1 MHAQRAW
8 RRSHMKKKFFMLLSL
23 VCLLILAAVMLAA
36 CDDDTPTVT
45 DALLNEKGE
54 LIFVYSDGSTQNL
67 GSVNGDKGEQ
77 GLQGI
82 AGVGI
87 AGADINENG
96 ELVLT
101 YTDGRM
107 QNLGVVTGTD
117 GNDGADGVDG
127 SQGVQGKPGVGIES
141 VEYSAD
147 GTKLI
152 IRYTDGSSQEIPLPQ
167 EEEFAY
173 VTFDD
178 GLYIAEYL
186 GNGGTVT
193 IPSEHNGEP
202 IVGIGG
208 YAFAMQSRLERVIIP
223 DSIKTIGENAFLS
236 CFNLTSVE
244 CGDGVENIGTSAFES
259 CLNLT
264 SVQFGKSV
272 DDIGDRAFYECKKL
286 TAVDLPASVTRVGDS
301 AFANCSSLASLTVSD
316 AAAEIGSAAFADCAV
331 LSTLDLGGSLVSIG
345 AGAFSACVGLDSV
358 IIPDSVISV
367 GESAFRE
374 CAGLD
379 TLVIGRGL
387 QQIGYSAF
395 SYCQDLRVVE
405 YNAVAAADIEDYSV
419 GMSFMPFLGSGTA
432 SGGISVT
439 FGDSVEH
446 IPAWLFGDAALFVNG
461 TFKVK
466 DVTIGRNVKSIGYA
480 AIYPASYESLNI
492 TDLAAWCS
500 IEFGEYNPLYKAEKV
515 RVQGAQVS
523 SLVIPDGVESISDMA
538 FAGCAAVTSI
548 VLPDSVTEIGQYA
561 FRDSNAKI
569 TWGDAP
575 AITEIGSMAFA
586 GYLCEELTIP
596 DSVGKVY
603 SDSFGVVRDGSHPL
617 FMELEGAIAYVDN
630 WAVRYDYEALRS
642 MIEAS
647 PTENEMIEIQLRKG
661 TVGIASAS
669 PQDYETIIS
678 FTLLIPYTSKLTIPA
693 SMQHINAG
701 SCVVAREILFEGTT
715 SEWVAV
721 SKETGWNNVKELYS
735 LMAGGE
741 EFDVTELEAMWSEY
755 VASEVQCTDGN
766 VPLEWIFE

>member
-1 MHAQRAW
+1 
-8 RRSHMKKKFFMLLSL
+8 MKKKFFMLLSL

-36 CDDDTPTVT
+36 CDDGTHTVT

-67 GSVNGDKGEQ
+67 GSVNGAKGEQ

-101 YTDGRM
+101 YTDGRT

-186 GNGGTVT
+186 GDGGTVT

-208 YAFAMQSRLERVIIP
+208 YAFAMQSRLECVIIP

-272 DDIGDRAFYECKKL
+272 ADIGDRAFYECKKL

-331 LSTLDLGGSLVSIG
+331 LSTLDLGGSLVNIG

-358 IIPDSVISV
+358 TIPDSVTSV

-379 TLVIGRGL
+379 TLVIGKGV
-387 QQIGYSAF
+387 QQIGHLAF
-395 SYCQDLRVVE
+395 SDCPNLQEVE
-405 YNAVAAADIEDYSV
+405 YNAIVAEDIEEYSGLNRGV
-419 GMSFMPFLGSGTA
+419 SPFCGSGTA
-432 SGGISVT
+432 SGGMSVT

-446 IPAWLFGDAALFVNG
+446 IPAFLFCDTPLSGIG

-466 DVTIGRNVKSIGYA
+466 DVTIGRNVKSIGNA
-480 AIYPASYESLNI
+480 AIYPGSYEFLDI
-492 TDLAAWCS
+492 TDLAAWCA
-500 IEFGEYNPLYKAEKV
+500 IEFEEYNPLYTAEKV
-515 RVQGAQVS
+515 RVQGVQVP

-538 FAGCAAVTSI
+538 FAGCVAATSI
-548 VLPDSVTEIGQYA
+548 VLPDSVIEIRQYA
-561 FRDSNAKI
+561 FQGSTAEI
-569 TWGDAP
+569 IWGDAP
-575 AITEIGSMAFA
+575 AITEIGSRAFA
-586 GYLCEELTIP
+586 GYLGEELTIP
-596 DSVGKVY
+596 DSVVKVY
-603 SDSFGVVRDGSHPL
+603 SDSFGDTLDSH
-617 FMELEGAIAYVDN
+617 FMQVEGAIAYVDD
-630 WAVRYDYEALRS
+630 WAVRYDYEALLS

-647 PTENEMIEIQLRKG
+647 PIENEMIEIQLREG

-669 PQDYETIIS
+669 PQDYDTIIS

-693 SMQHINAG
+693 SMRHINAG
-701 SCVVAREILFEGTT
+701 SCVVAREIVFEGTT
-715 SEWVAV
+715 SGWNAV
-721 SKETGWNNVKELYS
+721 SKGIGWNNVKELYS
-735 LMAGGE
+735 LMVGGE
-741 EFDVTELEAMWSEY
+741 EVDVTELEAMWSEY

-766 VPLEWIFE
+766 VPIEWIFE

>member
-1 MHAQRAW
+1 
-8 RRSHMKKKFFMLLSL
+8 MKKKFFMLLSL

-36 CDDDTPTVT
+36 CDDGTLTVT

-67 GSVNGDKGEQ
+67 GNVNGDKGEQ

-87 AGADINENG
+87 AGAAINENG

-101 YTDGRM
+101 YTDGRT
-107 QNLGVVTGTD
+107 QNLGVVTGAD
-117 GNDGADGVDG
+117 GNDGTDGVDG
-127 SQGVQGKPGVGIES
+127 SQGAQGKPGVGIDR

-152 IRYTDGSSQEIPLPQ
+152 IHYTDGSSQEIPLPQ

-186 GNGGTVT
+186 GDGGTVT

-223 DSIKTIGENAFLS
+223 DSIKTIGENAFS
-236 CFNLTSVE
+236 RCFNLTSVE

-272 DDIGDRAFYECKKL
+272 GDIGDRAFYECKKL
-286 TAVDLPASVTRVGDS
+286 TSVDLPASVTRVGEE
-301 AFANCSSLASLTVSD
+301 T
-316 AAAEIGSAAFADCAV
+316 
-331 LSTLDLGGSLVSIG
+331 
-345 AGAFSACVGLDSV
+345 FSACVGLNTV
-358 IIPDSVISV
+358 VIPDSVTSV
-367 GESAFRE
+367 GASAFVG

-379 TLVIGRGL
+379 SLAIGKGV
-387 QQIGYSAF
+387 QQIGHLAF
-395 SYCQDLRVVE
+395 SDCPNLQEVE
-405 YNAVAAADIEDYSV
+405 YNAIAAEDIEGYSGLNRGV
-419 GMSFMPFLGSGTA
+419 SPFCGSGTA
-432 SGGISVT
+432 AGGMSVT
-439 FGDSVEH
+439 FGDNVEH
-446 IPAWLFGDAALFVNG
+446 IPAFLFINGYNPQLFEEL
-461 TFKVK
+461 KVK
-466 DVTIGRNVKSIGYA
+466 DVTIGRNVKSIGES
-480 AIYPASYESLNI
+480 AIYPGSYEFLDI
-492 TDLAAWCS
+492 TDLAAWCA
-500 IEFGEYNPLYKAEKV
+500 IEFEEYNPLYMAEKV

-548 VLPDSVTEIGQYA
+548 VLPNSVIEIGKYA
-561 FRDSNAKI
+561 FRDSEAKI
-569 TWGDAP
+569 VWGDAP

-586 GYLCEELTIP
+586 GYLDKELTIP
-596 DSVGKVY
+596 DSVTKVY
-603 SDSFGVVRDGSHPL
+603 SDSFGDAIDSP
-617 FMELEGAIAYVDN
+617 FMQVEGVIAYVDD
-630 WAVRYDYEALRS
+630 WAVRFDSTLLMQEIEGASEAV
-642 MIEAS
+642 
-647 PTENEMIEIQLRKG
+647 IEIQLREG

-669 PQDYETIIS
+669 PQDYETISS
-678 FTLLIPYTSKLTIPA
+678 FTILIPYTSKLIIPA
-693 SMQHINAG
+693 SMRHINAG
-701 SCVVAREILFEGTT
+701 SCVVAREIVFEGTT
-715 SEWVAV
+715 SEWAAV
-721 SKETGWNNVKELYS
+721 SKETGWNNAKELYS
-735 LMAGGE
+735 LIADGE
-741 EFDVTELEAMWSEY
+741 EFDVTELEAMWSGY

-766 VPLEWIFE
+766 VPIDWIFE

>member
-1 MHAQRAW
+1 
-8 RRSHMKKKFFMLLSL
+8 MKKKFFMLLSL
-23 VCLLILAAVMLAA
+23 VCLFILAAVMLAA
-36 CDDDTPTVT
+36 CDDGTPTVT

-67 GSVNGDKGEQ
+67 GSVNGAKGEQ

-101 YTDGRM
+101 YTDGRT
-107 QNLGVVTGTD
+107 QNLGVVTGED
-117 GNDGADGVDG
+117 GNDGTDG
-127 SQGVQGKPGVGIES
+127 SQGAQGKPGVGIDR

-152 IRYTDGSSQEIPLPQ
+152 IHYTDGSSQEIPLPQ

-186 GNGGTVT
+186 GDGGTVT
-193 IPSEHNGEP
+193 IPSEHDGEP

-236 CFNLTSVE
+236 CFNLASVE

-272 DDIGDRAFYECKKL
+272 ADIGDRAFYECKKL
-286 TAVDLPASVTRVGDS
+286 AAVDLPASVTRVGDS

-358 IIPDSVISV
+358 TISDSVTSV

-395 SYCQDLRVVE
+395 SDCPDLRVVE
-405 YNAVAAADIEDYSV
+405 YNAVAAADIEDYSGLGV
-419 GMSFMPFLGSGTA
+419 GISPFHGSGTA
-432 SGGISVT
+432 SGGMSVT

-446 IPAWLFGDAALFVNG
+446 IPAFLFCHAPGVILYED
-461 TFKVK
+461 FKIK
-466 DVTIGRNVKSIGYA
+466 DVTIGRNVKSIGEA
-480 AIYPASYESLNI
+480 AIYPASYEFLDI

-500 IEFGEYNPLYKAEKV
+500 IEFGAYNPLYRAEKV

-548 VLPDSVTEIGQYA
+548 VLPDSVIEIGKYA
-561 FRDSNAKI
+561 FRDSEAKI
-569 TWGDAP
+569 VWGDAP

-586 GYLCEELTIP
+586 GYLGKELTIP
-596 DSVGKVY
+596 DSVTKVY
-603 SDSFGVVRDGSHPL
+603 SDSFGDAIDSP
-617 FMELEGAIAYVDN
+617 FMQVEGVIAYVDD
-630 WAVRYDYEALRS
+630 WAVRFDSTLLMQEIEGASEAV
-642 MIEAS
+642 
-647 PTENEMIEIQLRKG
+647 IEIQLREG
-661 TVGIASAS
+661 TVGIASVNMLDAMVLHS
-669 PQDYETIIS
+669 YVLMVSYPGRWTV
-678 FTLLIPYTSKLTIPA
+678 PA
-693 SMQHINAG
+693 SVLHINER
-701 SCVVAREILFEGTT
+701 SYIIAREILFEGTT
-715 SEWVAV
+715 SEWVAI
-721 SKETGWNNVKELYS
+721 SKETGWNNVKEL
-735 LMAGGE
+735 LPFFVGNE
-741 EFDVTELEAMWSEY
+741 EFDATELEAMWSGY

-766 VPLEWIFE
+766 VPIEWIFE

>member
-1 MHAQRAW
+1 
-8 RRSHMKKKFFMLLSL
+8 MKKKFFMLLSL

-36 CDDDTPTVT
+36 CDDGTLTVT

-67 GSVNGDKGEQ
+67 GNVNGDKGEQ

-87 AGADINENG
+87 AGAAINENG

-101 YTDGRM
+101 YTDGRT
-107 QNLGVVTGTD
+107 QNLGVVTGAD
-117 GNDGADGVDG
+117 GNDGTDGVDG
-127 SQGVQGKPGVGIES
+127 SQGAQGKPGVGIDR

-152 IRYTDGSSQEIPLPQ
+152 IHYTDGSSQEIPLPQ

-186 GNGGTVT
+186 GDGGTVT

-223 DSIKTIGENAFLS
+223 DSIKTIGENAFS
-236 CFNLTSVE
+236 RCFNLTSVE

-272 DDIGDRAFYECKKL
+272 GDIGDRAFYECKKL
-286 TAVDLPASVTRVGDS
+286 TSVDLPASVTRVGEE
-301 AFANCSSLASLTVSD
+301 T
-316 AAAEIGSAAFADCAV
+316 
-331 LSTLDLGGSLVSIG
+331 
-345 AGAFSACVGLDSV
+345 FSACVGLNTV
-358 IIPDSVISV
+358 VIPDSVTSV
-367 GESAFRE
+367 GASAFVG

-379 TLVIGRGL
+379 SLAIGKGV
-387 QQIGYSAF
+387 QQIGHLAF
-395 SYCQDLRVVE
+395 SDCPNLQEVE
-405 YNAVAAADIEDYSV
+405 YNAIAAEDIIEEYSGLNRGV
-419 GMSFMPFLGSGTA
+419 SPFCGSGTA
-432 SGGISVT
+432 AGGMSVT
-439 FGDSVEH
+439 FGDNVEH
-446 IPAWLFGDAALFVNG
+446 IPAFLFINGSNPQLFEEL
-461 TFKVK
+461 KVK
-466 DVTIGRNVKSIGYA
+466 DVTIGRNVKSIGES
-480 AIYPASYESLNI
+480 AIYPGSYEFLDI
-492 TDLAAWCS
+492 TDLAAWCA
-500 IEFGEYNPLYKAEKV
+500 IEFEEYNPLYMAEKV

-548 VLPDSVTEIGQYA
+548 VLPDSVIEIGKYA
-561 FRDSNAKI
+561 FRDSEAKI
-569 TWGDAP
+569 VWGDAP

-586 GYLCEELTIP
+586 GYLGKELTIP
-596 DSVGKVY
+596 DSVTKVY
-603 SDSFGVVRDGSHPL
+603 SDSFGDAIDSP
-617 FMELEGAIAYVDN
+617 FMQVEGVIAYVDD
-630 WAVRYDYEALRS
+630 WAVRFDSTLLMQEIEGASEAV
-642 MIEAS
+642 
-647 PTENEMIEIQLRKG
+647 IEIQLREG

-669 PQDYETIIS
+669 PQDYETISS
-678 FTLLIPYTSKLTIPA
+678 FTILIPYTSKLIIPA
-693 SMQHINAG
+693 SMRHINAG
-701 SCVVAREILFEGTT
+701 SCVVAREIVFEGTT
-715 SEWVAV
+715 SEWAAV
-721 SKETGWNNVKELYS
+721 SKETGWNNAKELYS
-735 LMAGGE
+735 LIADGE
-741 EFDVTELEAMWSEY
+741 EFDVTELEAMWSGY

-766 VPLEWIFE
+766 VPIDWIFE

>member
-1 MHAQRAW
+1 
-8 RRSHMKKKFFMLLSL
+8 MKKKFFMLLSL

-36 CDDDTPTVT
+36 CDDGTHTVT

-67 GSVNGDKGEQ
+67 GSVNGAKGEQ

-101 YTDGRM
+101 YTDGRT

-186 GNGGTVT
+186 GDGGTVT

-208 YAFAMQSRLERVIIP
+208 YAFAMQSRLECVIIP

-272 DDIGDRAFYECKKL
+272 ADIGDRAFYECKKL

-345 AGAFSACVGLDSV
+345 AGAFSACVGLNSV
-358 IIPDSVISV
+358 TIPDSVTSV
-367 GESAFRE
+367 GESAFSG

-379 TLVIGRGL
+379 MLAIGKGV
-387 QQIGYSAF
+387 QQIGHLAF
-395 SYCQDLRVVE
+395 SDCPNLQEVE
-405 YNAVAAADIEDYSV
+405 YNAIAAEDIEEYSGLNRGV
-419 GMSFMPFLGSGTA
+419 SPFCGSGTA
-432 SGGISVT
+432 AGGMSVT
-439 FGDSVEH
+439 FGDNVEH
-446 IPAWLFGDAALFVNG
+446 IPAFLFINGSYPQLFEEL
-461 TFKVK
+461 KVK
-466 DVTIGRNVKSIGYA
+466 DVTIGRNVKSIGES
-480 AIYPASYESLNI
+480 AIYPGSYEFLDI
-492 TDLAAWCS
+492 TDLAAWCA
-500 IEFGEYNPLYKAEKV
+500 IEFEEYNPLYTAEKV
-515 RVQGAQVS
+515 YVQGVQVS

-548 VLPDSVTEIGQYA
+548 VLPDSVIEIGKYA
-561 FRDSNAKI
+561 FRDSEAKI
-569 TWGDAP
+569 VWGDAP

-586 GYLCEELTIP
+586 GYLGKELTIP
-596 DSVGKVY
+596 DSVTKVY
-603 SDSFGVVRDGSHPL
+603 SDSFGDAIDSP
-617 FMELEGAIAYVDN
+617 FMQVEGVIAYVDD
-630 WAVRYDYEALRS
+630 WAVRFDSTLLMQEIEGASEAV
-642 MIEAS
+642 
-647 PTENEMIEIQLRKG
+647 IEIQLREG
-661 TVGIASAS
+661 TVGIASVNMLDAMVLHS
-669 PQDYETIIS
+669 YVLMVSYPGRWTV
-678 FTLLIPYTSKLTIPA
+678 PA
-693 SMQHINAG
+693 SVLHINERSYIIAH
-701 SCVVAREILFEGTT
+701 EILFEGTT
-715 SEWVAV
+715 SEWVAI
-721 SKETGWNNVKELYS
+721 SKETGWNNVKEL
-735 LMAGGE
+735 LPFFVGNE
-741 EFDVTELEAMWSEY
+741 EFDATELEAMWSGY

-766 VPLEWIFE
+766 VPIEWIFE

>member
-1 MHAQRAW
+1 
-8 RRSHMKKKFFMLLSL
+8 MKKKFFMLLSL

-36 CDDDTPTVT
+36 CDDGTHTVT

-67 GSVNGDKGEQ
+67 GSVNGAKGEQ

-101 YTDGRM
+101 YTDGRT

-186 GNGGTVT
+186 GDGGTVT

-208 YAFAMQSRLERVIIP
+208 YAFAMQSRLECVIIP

-272 DDIGDRAFYECKKL
+272 ADIGDRAFYECKKL

-331 LSTLDLGGSLVSIG
+331 LSALDLGGSLVSIG
-345 AGAFSACVGLDSV
+345 AGAFSACVGLNSV
-358 IIPDSVISV
+358 TIPDSVTSV
-367 GESAFRE
+367 GESAFSG

-379 TLVIGRGL
+379 MLAIGKGV
-387 QQIGYSAF
+387 QQIGHLAF
-395 SYCQDLRVVE
+395 SDCPNLQEVE
-405 YNAVAAADIEDYSV
+405 YNAIAAEDIEEYSGLNRGV
-419 GMSFMPFLGSGTA
+419 SPFCGSGTA
-432 SGGISVT
+432 AGGMSVT
-439 FGDSVEH
+439 FGDNVEH
-446 IPAWLFGDAALFVNG
+446 IPAFLFINGSYPQLFEEL
-461 TFKVK
+461 KVK
-466 DVTIGRNVKSIGYA
+466 DVTIGRNVKSIGES
-480 AIYPASYESLNI
+480 AIYPGSYEFLDI
-492 TDLAAWCS
+492 TDLAAWCA
-500 IEFGEYNPLYKAEKV
+500 IEFEEYNPLYTAEKV
-515 RVQGAQVS
+515 YVQGVQVS

-548 VLPDSVTEIGQYA
+548 VLPDSVIEIGKYA
-561 FRDSNAKI
+561 FRDSEAKI
-569 TWGDAP
+569 VWGDAP

-586 GYLCEELTIP
+586 GYLGKELTIP
-596 DSVGKVY
+596 DSVTKVY
-603 SDSFGVVRDGSHPL
+603 SDSFGDAIDSP
-617 FMELEGAIAYVDN
+617 FMQVEGVIAYVDD
-630 WAVRYDYEALRS
+630 WAVRFDSTLLMQEIEGASEAV
-642 MIEAS
+642 
-647 PTENEMIEIQLRKG
+647 IEIQLREG
-661 TVGIASAS
+661 TVGIASVNMLDAMVLHS
-669 PQDYETIIS
+669 YVLMVSYPGRWTV
-678 FTLLIPYTSKLTIPA
+678 PA
-693 SMQHINAG
+693 SVLHINER
-701 SCVVAREILFEGTT
+701 SYIIAREILFEGTT
-715 SEWVAV
+715 SEWVAI
-721 SKETGWNNVKELYS
+721 SKETGWNNVKEL
-735 LMAGGE
+735 LPFFVGNE
-741 EFDVTELEAMWSEY
+741 EFDATELEAMWSGY

-766 VPLEWIFE
+766 VPIEWIFE

>member
-1 MHAQRAW
+1 
-8 RRSHMKKKFFMLLSL
+8 MKKKFFMLLSL

-36 CDDDTPTVT
+36 CDDGTPTVT

-101 YTDGRM
+101 YTDGRT

-117 GNDGADGVDG
+117 GMDGADGVDG
-127 SQGVQGKPGVGIES
+127 SQGAQGKPGVGIES

-152 IRYTDGSSQEIPLPQ
+152 IHYTDGSSQEIPLPQ

-186 GNGGTVT
+186 GDGGTVT

-223 DSIKTIGENAFLS
+223 DNIKTIGENAFS
-236 CFNLTSVE
+236 RCFNLTSVE
-244 CGDGVENIGTSAFES
+244 CGDGVQNIGMSAFES
-259 CLNLT
+259 CWNLT

-272 DDIGDRAFYECKKL
+272 ADIGDRAFYECKKL
-286 TAVDLPASVTRVGDS
+286 TAADLPASVTRVGDS

-345 AGAFSACVGLDSV
+345 AGAFSACVGLDTV
-358 IIPDSVISV
+358 TIPDSVTFI
-367 GESAFRE
+367 GASAFAG

-379 TLVIGRGL
+379 SLVIGRGA
-387 QQIGYSAF
+387 QQIGDSAF
-395 SYCQDLRVVE
+395 SDCPNLRVVE
-405 YNAVAAADIEDYSV
+405 YNAVSADIEEYFNFDVSI
-419 GMSFMPFLGSGTA
+419 SPFCGSGTA
-432 SGGISVT
+432 SGGMSVT
-439 FGDSVEH
+439 FGDSVVH
-446 IPAWLFGDAALFVNG
+446 IPAFLLSNAYAGVLHEG
-461 TFKVK
+461 LKVK
-466 DVTIGRNVKSIGYA
+466 DVTMGRNVKSIGEA
-480 AIYPASYESLNI
+480 AIYPESYEFLDI
-492 TDLAAWCS
+492 ADLAAWCS
-500 IEFGEYNPLYKAEKV
+500 IEFGAYNPLYKAEKV

-523 SLVIPDGVESISDMA
+523 SLVIPDDVKSISERT
-538 FAGCAAVTSI
+538 FAGSTAITSI
-548 VLPDSVTEIGQYA
+548 VLPNGVTEIGQYA
-561 FRDSNAKI
+561 FQDSTAEI
-569 TWGDAP
+569 IWGGDP
-575 AITEIGSMAFA
+575 TITEIGSMAFA
-586 GYLCEELTIP
+586 GYLGKELMIP
-596 DSVGKVY
+596 DSVSKVY
-603 SDSFGVVRDGSHPL
+603 SDSFGDTLDSP
-617 FMELEGAIAYVDN
+617 FMQVEGGIAYVDD
-630 WAVRYDYEALRS
+630 WAVRYDYDGFALLP
-642 MIEAS
+642 A
-647 PTENEMIEIQLRKG
+647 ENGGMAMQLRDG
-661 TVGIASAS
+661 TVGIASLKLQDPSNLVSVAS
-669 PQDYETIIS
+669 
-678 FTLLIPYTSKLTIPA
+678 LIWNMNKLTIPV

-701 SCVVAREILFEGTT
+701 SYVFAREIVFEGTT
-715 SEWVAV
+715 SEWAAV
-721 SKETGWNNVKELYS
+721 SKETGWNNAKEWCMLF
-735 LMAGGE
+735 AGDE
-741 EFDVTELEAMWSEY
+741 DIDADMLKEKWLLWA
-755 VASEVQCTDGN
+755 ALEVQCTDGY
-766 VPLEWIFE
+766 VPIDWIFE

>member
-1 MHAQRAW
+1 
-8 RRSHMKKKFFMLLSL
+8 MKKKFFMLLSL

-36 CDDDTPTVT
+36 CDDGTHTVT

-67 GSVNGDKGEQ
+67 GSVNGAKGEQ

-101 YTDGRM
+101 YTDGRT

-186 GNGGTVT
+186 GDGGTVT

-208 YAFAMQSRLERVIIP
+208 YAFAMQSRLECVIIP

-272 DDIGDRAFYECKKL
+272 ADIGDRAFYECKKL

-345 AGAFSACVGLDSV
+345 AGAFSACVGLNSV
-358 IIPDSVISV
+358 TIPDSVTSV
-367 GESAFRE
+367 GESAFSG

-379 TLVIGRGL
+379 MLAIGKGV
-387 QQIGYSAF
+387 QQIGHLAF
-395 SYCQDLRVVE
+395 SDCPNLQEVE
-405 YNAVAAADIEDYSV
+405 YNAIAAEDIEEYSGLNRGV
-419 GMSFMPFLGSGTA
+419 SPFCGSGTA
-432 SGGISVT
+432 AGGMSVT
-439 FGDSVEH
+439 FGDNVEH
-446 IPAWLFGDAALFVNG
+446 IPAFLFINGSYPQLFEEL
-461 TFKVK
+461 KVK
-466 DVTIGRNVKSIGYA
+466 DVTIGRNVKSIGES
-480 AIYPASYESLNI
+480 AIYPGSYEFLDI
-492 TDLAAWCS
+492 TDLAAWCA
-500 IEFGEYNPLYKAEKV
+500 IEFEEYNPLYTAEKV
-515 RVQGAQVS
+515 YVQGVQVS

-548 VLPDSVTEIGQYA
+548 VLPDSVIEIGKYA
-561 FRDSNAKI
+561 FRDSEAKI
-569 TWGDAP
+569 VWGDAP

-586 GYLCEELTIP
+586 GYLGKELTIP
-596 DSVGKVY
+596 DSVTKVY
-603 SDSFGVVRDGSHPL
+603 SDSFGDAIDSP
-617 FMELEGAIAYVDN
+617 FMQVEGVIAYVDD
-630 WAVRYDYEALRS
+630 WAVRFDSTLLMQEIEGASEAV
-642 MIEAS
+642 
-647 PTENEMIEIQLRKG
+647 IEIQLREG
-661 TVGIASAS
+661 TVGIASVNMLDAMVLHS
-669 PQDYETIIS
+669 YVLMVSYPGRWTV
-678 FTLLIPYTSKLTIPA
+678 PA
-693 SMQHINAG
+693 SVLHINER
-701 SCVVAREILFEGTT
+701 SYIIAREILFEGTT
-715 SEWVAV
+715 SEWVAI
-721 SKETGWNNVKELYS
+721 SKETGWNNVKEL
-735 LMAGGE
+735 LPFFVGNE
-741 EFDVTELEAMWSEY
+741 EFDATELEAMWSGY

-766 VPLEWIFE
+766 VPIEWIFE

>member
-1 MHAQRAW
+1 MGLLEFNKLPINTLVGADWKTFNQITKGRDIDPAY
-8 RRSHMKKKFFMLLSL
+8 RGKYRLTKAVCRLLSTL
-23 VCLLILAAVMLAA
+23 TSLQESRYKKLLADKPLEHDPVFILGHWRSGTTFMHNVFSCDKHFGYNTTYQTVFPHLMMWGQPFFKKNMSWLMPDKRPTDNMELAV
-36 CDDDTPTVT
+36 D
-45 DALLNEKGE
+45 
-54 LIFVYSDGSTQNL
+54 
-67 GSVNGDKGEQ
+67 
-77 GLQGI
+77 
-82 AGVGI
+82 
-87 AGADINENG
+87 
-96 ELVLT
+96 
-101 YTDGRM
+101 
-107 QNLGVVTGTD
+107 
-117 GNDGADGVDG
+117 
-127 SQGVQGKPGVGIES
+127 
-141 VEYSAD
+141 
-147 GTKLI
+147 
-152 IRYTDGSSQEIPLPQ
+152 LPQ

-186 GNGGTVT
+186 GDGGTVT

-208 YAFAMQSRLERVIIP
+208 YAFAMQSRLECVIIP

-272 DDIGDRAFYECKKL
+272 ADIGDRAFYECKKL

-331 LSTLDLGGSLVSIG
+331 LSTLDLGGSLVNIG

-358 IIPDSVISV
+358 TIPDSVTSV

-379 TLVIGRGL
+379 TLVIGKGV
-387 QQIGYSAF
+387 QQIGHLAF
-395 SYCQDLRVVE
+395 SDCPNLQEVE
-405 YNAVAAADIEDYSV
+405 YNAIVAEDIEEYSGLNRGV
-419 GMSFMPFLGSGTA
+419 SPFCGSGTA
-432 SGGISVT
+432 SGGMSVT

-446 IPAWLFGDAALFVNG
+446 IPAFLFCDTPLSGIG

-466 DVTIGRNVKSIGYA
+466 DVTIGRNVKSIGNA
-480 AIYPASYESLNI
+480 AIYPGSYEFLDI

-500 IEFGEYNPLYKAEKV
+500 IEFGAYNPLYRAEKV

-561 FRDSNAKI
+561 FQDSTAEI
-569 TWGDAP
+569 IWGDAP

-586 GYLCEELTIP
+586 GYLGEELTIP
-596 DSVGKVY
+596 DSVCKVY
-603 SDSFGVVRDGSHPL
+603 SDSFGDTLDSP
-617 FMELEGAIAYVDN
+617 FMQVEGVIAYVDD
-630 WAVRYDYEALRS
+630 WAVRFDSTLL
-642 MIEAS
+642 MQTIEES
-647 PTENEMIEIQLRKG
+647 LESVGEVQIQLREG
-661 TVGIASAS
+661 TVGIASVNM
-669 PQDYETIIS
+669 QDAMVLYSYVLMVSYPGRWTV
-678 FTLLIPYTSKLTIPA
+678 PA
-693 SMQHINAG
+693 SVLHINER
-701 SCVVAREILFEGTT
+701 SYIIAREILFEGTT

-721 SKETGWNNVKELYS
+721 SKETGWNNVKEL
-735 LMAGGE
+735 LPFLVGDE
-741 EFDVTELEAMWSEY
+741 EIDVTEFEAAWSAY

-766 VPLEWIFE
+766 VPIEWIFE

>member
-1 MHAQRAW
+1 
-8 RRSHMKKKFFMLLSL
+8 MKKKFFMLLSL

-36 CDDDTPTVT
+36 CDDGTLTVT

-101 YTDGRM
+101 YTDGRT
-107 QNLGVVTGTD
+107 QNLGVVTGAD

-152 IRYTDGSSQEIPLPQ
+152 IHYTDGSSQEIPLPQ

-186 GNGGTVT
+186 GDGGTVT

-272 DDIGDRAFYECKKL
+272 ADIGDRAFYECKKL

-345 AGAFSACVGLDSV
+345 AGAFSACVGLNSV
-358 IIPDSVISV
+358 TIPDSVTSV
-367 GESAFRE
+367 GESAFSG

-379 TLVIGRGL
+379 SLAIGKGV
-387 QQIGYSAF
+387 QQIGHLAF
-395 SYCQDLRVVE
+395 SDCPNLQEVE
-405 YNAVAAADIEDYSV
+405 YNAIAAEDIEEYSGLNRGV
-419 GMSFMPFLGSGTA
+419 SPFCGSGTA
-432 SGGISVT
+432 AGGMSVT
-439 FGDSVEH
+439 FGDNVEH
-446 IPAWLFGDAALFVNG
+446 IPAFLFINGSYPQLFEEL
-461 TFKVK
+461 KVK
-466 DVTIGRNVKSIGYA
+466 NVTIGRNVKSIGES
-480 AIYPASYESLNI
+480 AIYPGSYEFLDI
-492 TDLAAWCS
+492 TDLAAWCA
-500 IEFGEYNPLYKAEKV
+500 IEFEEYNPLYTAEKV
-515 RVQGAQVS
+515 CVQGVQVS
-523 SLVIPDGVESISDMA
+523 SLVIPDSVESISDRA
-538 FAGCAAVTSI
+538 FAGCVAVTSI
-548 VLPDSVTEIGQYA
+548 VLPDSVIEIGKYA
-561 FRDSNAKI
+561 FRDSEVKI
-569 TWGDAP
+569 VWGDAP

-586 GYLCEELTIP
+586 GYLGKELTIP
-596 DSVGKVY
+596 DSVTKVY
-603 SDSFGVVRDGSHPL
+603 SDSFGDAIDSP
-617 FMELEGAIAYVDN
+617 FMQVEGVIAYVDD
-630 WAVRYDYEALRS
+630 WAVRFDSTLLMQEIEGASEAV
-642 MIEAS
+642 
-647 PTENEMIEIQLRKG
+647 IEIQLREG
-661 TVGIASAS
+661 TVGIASVNMLDAMVLYS
-669 PQDYETIIS
+669 YVLMVSYPGK
-678 FTLLIPYTSKLTIPA
+678 LIIPA
-693 SMQHINAG
+693 SMRHINAG
-701 SCVVAREILFEGTT
+701 SCVVAREIVFEGTT
-715 SEWVAV
+715 SEWAAV
-721 SKETGWNNVKELYS
+721 SKDTGWNNAKELYS
-735 LMAGGE
+735 LIADGE
-741 EFDVTELEAMWSEY
+741 EFDVTELEAMWSGY

-766 VPLEWIFE
+766 VPIDWIFE

>member
-1 MHAQRAW
+1 
-8 RRSHMKKKFFMLLSL
+8 MKKKFFMLLSL

-36 CDDDTPTVT
+36 CDDGTHTVT

-67 GSVNGDKGEQ
+67 GSVNGAKGEQ

-96 ELVLT
+96 VLVLT
-101 YTDGRM
+101 YTDGRT

-186 GNGGTVT
+186 GDGGTVT

-208 YAFAMQSRLERVIIP
+208 YAFAMQSRLECVIIP

-272 DDIGDRAFYECKKL
+272 ADIGDRAFYECKKL

-345 AGAFSACVGLDSV
+345 AGAFSACVGLNSV
-358 IIPDSVISV
+358 TIPDSVTSV
-367 GESAFRE
+367 GESAFSG

-379 TLVIGRGL
+379 MLAIGKGV
-387 QQIGYSAF
+387 QQIGHLAF
-395 SYCQDLRVVE
+395 SDCPNLQEVE
-405 YNAVAAADIEDYSV
+405 YNAIAAEDIEEYSGLNRGV
-419 GMSFMPFLGSGTA
+419 SPFCGSGTA
-432 SGGISVT
+432 AGGMSVT
-439 FGDSVEH
+439 FGDNVEH
-446 IPAWLFGDAALFVNG
+446 IPAFLFINGSYPQLFEEL
-461 TFKVK
+461 KVK
-466 DVTIGRNVKSIGYA
+466 DVTIGRNVKSIGES
-480 AIYPASYESLNI
+480 AIYPGSYEFLDI
-492 TDLAAWCS
+492 TDLAAWCA
-500 IEFGEYNPLYKAEKV
+500 IEFEEYNPLYTAEKV
-515 RVQGAQVS
+515 YVQGVQVS

-548 VLPDSVTEIGQYA
+548 VLPDSVIEIGKYA
-561 FRDSNAKI
+561 FRDSEAKI
-569 TWGDAP
+569 VWGDAP

-586 GYLCEELTIP
+586 GYLGKELTIP
-596 DSVGKVY
+596 DSVTKVY
-603 SDSFGVVRDGSHPL
+603 SDSFGDAIDSP
-617 FMELEGAIAYVDN
+617 FMQVEGVIAYVDD
-630 WAVRYDYEALRS
+630 WAVRFDSTLLMQEIEGASEAV
-642 MIEAS
+642 
-647 PTENEMIEIQLRKG
+647 IEIQLREG
-661 TVGIASAS
+661 TVGIASVNMLDAMVLHS
-669 PQDYETIIS
+669 YVLMVSYPGRWTV
-678 FTLLIPYTSKLTIPA
+678 PA
-693 SMQHINAG
+693 SVLHINER
-701 SCVVAREILFEGTT
+701 SYIIAREILFEGTT
-715 SEWVAV
+715 SEWVAI
-721 SKETGWNNVKELYS
+721 SKETGWNNVKEL
-735 LMAGGE
+735 LPFFVGNE
-741 EFDVTELEAMWSEY
+741 EFDATELEAMWSGY

-766 VPLEWIFE
+766 VPIEWIFE